1 MVTESERQLISEFA
15 DSTGRVQRPT
25 RLNRKLAKRWKL
37 ARLAQ
42 AKLDGDLFDN
52 TLDEQMGYASSLAN
66 SLDETLIGGDFG
78 LRGALMLDPDD
89 EDSIRPALLLATD
102 KSVLITVIT
111 ENPFSSNGVNLPREH
126 YRIDFMSDYPFRPDS
141 RPLWGLPSR
150 PDCVLL
156 RVNDEQAVVFRS
168 LEPDEETAEFLK
180 RVEVEANRARANSYL
195 PPLSNLSRAPRPEKR
210 LVRDAYEA
218 EEMVAL
224 WVRWLGWPDAETTVM
239 TGDGGIDVIGSGPS
253 GLAVAQVKFEAKPTG
268 RDRLQALFGAG
279 HSQGATSWLFFNSAG
294 YSRPA
299 VDWADQVGMALF
311 RFTLD
316 GDIQPENRFAEDL
329 FL

>member
-1 MVTESERQLISEFA
+1 MVTEPERQLISEFA

-25 RLNRKLAKRWKL
+25 RLNRKLAKRWKS

-42 AKLDGDLFDN
+42 AKLDGDLMDN
-52 TLDEQMGYASSLAN
+52 TLDEQIGYASSLAS
-66 SLDETLIGGDFG
+66 SLHETLIGGDFG
-78 LRGALMLDPDD
+78 LRGALILDPDD
-89 EDSIRPALLLATD
+89 EDAIRPALLLATD

-111 ENPFSSNGVNLPREH
+111 EKPVSANGVNLPREH
-126 YRIDFMSDYPFRPDS
+126 YRIDFMADYPFRDDS
-141 RPLWGLPSR
+141 RPFWGLPSH
-150 PDCVLL
+150 PNYVLL
-156 RVNDEQAVVFRS
+156 RVNDEQTVVFRS

-180 RVEVEANRARANSYL
+180 RVEVEANRAREDSYL
-195 PPLSNLSRAPRPEKR
+195 PPLSNLIRGPRPEKR

-224 WVRWLGWPDAETTVM
+224 WVRWLGWPDAETTVV
-239 TGDGGIDVIGSGPS
+239 TGDGGIDVIGSGP
-253 GLAVAQVKFEAKPTG
+253 GGRAVAQVKFEAKPTG

-279 HSQGATSWLFFNSAG
+279 HGVGATAWLFFNSAG
-294 YSRPA
+294 YTVHA
-299 VDWADQVGMALF
+299 VDWADEVGMALF

-316 GDIQPENRFAEDL
+316 GDIQPENQSAEDL